1 MEALLMAADTT
12 SNQANS
18 SMEAPRRAR
27 RRRPLLR
34 PALVSSLVVVA
45 GVTLTLAVAQ
55 FVVHELRQA
64 ALTRFERRVEQV
76 KTTVRNEL
84 RTSALWLATARE
96 VIEISHSAP
105 DQVSREFAAA
115 VDRGAATTPIR
126 TLRFVD
132 AASMQAGTGDADPAV
147 RAALRDAAQ
156 SGRVLLVAPAAPYSG
171 AGRERDGTLLLA
183 LPVRPQG
190 AQPGAGDQP
199 LGFLLASIDPGRL
212 FEPAGISER
221 GLDMRL
227 FIGSPAQAVYAAGRG
242 DDDAPNPH
250 DMFDATE
257 TLSFGGSVLTL
268 AFTAN
273 RHALDAGAS
282 GSAAII
288 LVAGLAGTVLAAL
301 ACHWMLLRGSG
312 AARTGDAA
320 LNEARMMSIVHA
332 SSDAIITIDEA
343 QRIIIFNPMAERV
356 FGVSAMEAI
365 GTTLDRFIPARYRAA
380 HAGHVERFGVTGVST
395 RQMGRQRV
403 LSGIR
408 ANGEEFPLE
417 ASISQ
422 IRDPMGKLYTVVL
435 RDVTE
440 RVRAE
445 NALRQSR
452 EELRDLSANLQRAR
466 EEEKMR
472 IARELHD
479 DLGQQLTALK
489 MDLSSVEQTLQP
501 AALDGPASSQAAAET
516 LRLLAGMR
524 RLVDSTVAS
533 LRRIAADLRPVML
546 DDLGLLPAIDWLTRD
561 FRQRYGIPVDQYI
574 DAEQINFK
582 REAAT
587 AIFRI
592 VQEALNNVARH
603 ADAASVRLRLTA
615 GDGRCTLEIADDGRG
630 SDQRAGENGSLQAQA
645 EERRA
650 FGLIGVRERAHM
662 LGGTVTIETTKD
674 RGFAL
679 TVSFPLGAVQQEETL
694 L

>member
-1 MEALLMAADTT
+1 MK
-12 SNQANS
+12 
-18 SMEAPRRAR
+18 APRRANG
-27 RRRPLLR
+27 RRPLLR
-34 PALVSSLVVVA
+34 PAVLSGVVA
-45 GVTLTLAVAQ
+45 VIGVAATLAVAQ
-55 FVVHELRQA
+55 VVVHERRQA
-64 ALTRFERRVEQV
+64 ASTRFEQRVERV
-76 KTTVRNEL
+76 TTTVRNEL
-84 RTSALWLATARE
+84 RTSALWLETARR
-96 VIEISHSAP
+96 VIEASHAAP
-105 DQVSREFAAA
+105 DPVSREFAEALDPGSA
-115 VDRGAATTPIR
+115 MTPVR
-126 TLRFVD
+126 AFGFVD
-132 AASMQAGTGDADPAV
+132 AGNTQADNTQAGGDAGAAA

-156 SGRVLLVAPAAPYSG
+156 TGQLVLVAPTAPYMGSG
-171 AGRERDGTLLLA
+171 QERNGTLLLA

-190 AQPGAGDQP
+190 GQSGALGDEP
-199 LGFLLASIDPGRL
+199 LGFLFASIDPARL

-227 FIGSPAQAVYAAGRG
+227 SVGSPPQAVYAAGRG
-242 DDDAPNPH
+242 DDDAPNAR
-250 DMFDATE
+250 DAFEASRTI
-257 TLSFGGSVLTL
+257 SFGGSLLTL

-273 RHALDAGAS
+273 GGAVDTGAAGPV
-282 GSAAII
+282 AIV
-288 LVAGLAGTVLAAL
+288 LVAGLAGTLLAAL
-301 ACHWMLLRGSG
+301 ACQWMLLRGNG
-312 AARTGDAA
+312 AARSGDAV

-332 SSDAIITIDEA
+332 SSDAIITIDDA

-365 GTTLDRFIPARYRAA
+365 GTTLDRFIPLRYRAA
-380 HAGHVERFGVTGVST
+380 HAGHVEQFGVTGVST

-440 RVRAE
+440 RMRAE
-445 NALRQSR
+445 TALRQSR
-452 EELRDLSANLQRAR
+452 EELRDLSANLQKAR

-489 MDLSSVEQTLQP
+489 MDLSSVEQTLRP
-501 AALDGPASSQAAAET
+501 ATTDGLAGSPAVAET

-524 RLVDSTVAS
+524 RLVDATVVS

-561 FRQRYGIPVDQYI
+561 FSQRYGIPVDQRI
-574 DAEQINFK
+574 DADQINFK

-592 VQEALNNVARH
+592 IQEALNNVAQH
-603 ADAASVRLRLTA
+603 ADATSVRLRLTT
-615 GDGRCTLEIADDGRG
+615 GDGRCTLAIADDGRG
-630 SDQRAGENGSLQAQA
+630 SDRHARQYGSAPADA
-645 EERRA
+645 EARTA
-650 FGLIGVRERAHM
+650 FGLIGVRERAHG
-662 LGGTVTIETTKD
+662 LGGTVTIETTRHK
-674 RGFAL
+674 GFTL
-679 TVSFPLGAVQQEETL
+679 TVSLPLGAVQQEETL